1 MVKVSGKVTQIRRNP
16 KQAEFTS
23 AVMNNTAD
31 YIKPGKGGWQ
41 RGFTAVFQGGRAS
54 GKTFE
59 LLDLICISA
68 RALPRALAGLASRT
82 FKQVQEIVIAQ
93 SETVFNQ
100 WGFYQYDAK
109 TRPKGN
115 YVVNK
120 RPPAHWWTPYNSPKS
135 WDNTITFAKGYTVFF
150 LSADRKDTQRGVN
163 FDQYFQ
169 DETAF
174 SKQDFYTDIVR
185 AGLRANKK
193 KYQDTRPGR
202 SGHNHPLHWL
212 IAHFSS
218 APRTLSGSW
227 IYNFEELAKKYPE
240 KNYWLEATAYDNLE
254 FLPGDYLESA
264 KEDMPPL
271 AFDIEIM
278 NRRPKKV
285 DAAFYAAFNTQKH
298 CYTAYGYDFDEE
310 TGIWKSTPND
320 YDTFKPLE
328 VSFDF
333 NNAFTSVIVCQDFDK
348 EFRAIKEL
356 WVKQSNLDLVTQ
368 LTNNLCE
375 HYKHHLKRKIFV
387 HGDYNGKTTSPGNTQ
402 TFFQL
407 IFSIL
412 RANGWEVHDM
422 VDNNPKMPVRY
433 KVVNVILAE
442 GTERLPK
449 IRINE
454 IECPNLVLSIAYAG
468 TIKDTFEKD
477 KTAERDKTVPQE
489 KATHL
494 SDAFDYIIFKKF
506 SSYVETDSVRTEMIS
521 LLSS

>member
-1 MVKVSGKVTQIRRNP
+1 MVNKAQNVTQIRRNP
-16 KQAEFTS
+16 KQAEFTDT
-23 AVMNNTAD
+23 VLNNTAD

-41 RGFTAVFQGGRAS
+41 RGFTAFFQAGRAS

-68 RALPRALAGLASRT
+68 KALPRALAGLASRT

-100 WGFYQYDAK
+100 WGFYEYDAK
-109 TRPKGN
+109 NRPNGN
-115 YVVNK
+115 YVINK
-120 RPPAHWWTPYNSPKS
+120 RPPSHWWTPYNSPKS
-135 WDNTITFAKGYTVFF
+135 FDNTITFAKGYTVFF
-150 LSADRKDTQRGVN
+150 LSADRKDTQRGTN

-193 KYQDTRPGR
+193 KYHDTRPGR
-202 SGHNHPLHWL
+202 KGHNHPLHWL

-264 KEDMPPL
+264 KEDMPAL

-348 EFRAIKEL
+348 EFRVIKEL

-368 LTNNLCE
+368 LTNNLCQ
-375 HYKHHLKRKIFV
+375 HYKHHLKKKIFV
-387 HGDYNGKTTSPGNTQ
+387 HGDYNGKTKSAGNTQ

-412 RANGWEVHDM
+412 RINGWEVHDM
-422 VDNNPKMPVRY
+422 VDNNPNMPVRY

-442 GTERLPK
+442 GTDRLPK
-449 IRINE
+449 LRINE

-477 KTAERDKTVPQE
+477 KSAERDKTVPQE

-494 SDAFDYIIFKKF
+494 SDAFDYIVFKKF

-521 LLSS
+521 LLGG